1 MNKAT
6 VIKSLIY
13 KFIERFSVKAIGLV
27 ISIILARLL
36 APEVFGQ
43 LALLT
48 VFTDLSLTVVDGGLN
63 SALVQSKEAGERDY
77 STVFI
82 ITLGLSAVMIVLLY
96 FAAPFIADYYKS
108 PALITPL
115 RFYSLSMLFSSFNS
129 IQVARMQREMRFR
142 EMMYCSLAATLIA
155 GALGIVLAYKGAG
168 LWALVGY
175 YFSHIVMT
183 CLAML
188 CVNRWIPHGR
198 FSKDSAKR
206 LYGFGIKM
214 LASSMITTVYNDIRP
229 LIIGKKFSTADLGYY
244 ERGQRFSSTVSM
256 NLDTAVQSVMFPVMA
271 QAQDDKK
278 QVRAML
284 RRAQTMGTFIIFPA
298 MVGMAA
304 VAEPMVRLLLT
315 EKWMPCVIFVQILCI
330 AEMQVP
336 LTSANLVVVKAL
348 GRSDILMKQEIMRR
362 TLMIIVLLITVFAF
376 DSVVAIACGF
386 LFSAWLDAFVT
397 SIPVKK
403 LLGYGFA
410 DQAKDMRRGA
420 LAAAIMGAAVAVLNL
435 LSIPDA
441 AKLAVQ
447 IITGAAVYA
456 AACAVLKVESFMYVL
471 NILKRRKDAGKKE
484 GNADAE

>member
-1 MNKAT
+1 MNKAK

-13 KFIERFSVKAIGLV
+13 KFIERFSVKSIGLV
-27 ISIILARLL
+27 ISIIQARLL

-43 LALLT
+43 LSLLL

-63 SALVQSKEAGERDY
+63 SALVQSKEVKERDY

-82 ITLGLSAVMIVLLY
+82 ITLGLTAVMIVLLY
-96 FAAPFIADYYKS
+96 FAAPLIAGYYQS
-108 PALITPL
+108 PALIMPL
-115 RFYSLSMLFSSFNS
+115 RFYSLSMFFSAFNS

-142 EMMYCSLAATLIA
+142 EMMYCSLAATLTA
-155 GALGIVLAYKGAG
+155 GTLGIAMAYKGAG

-175 YFSHIVMT
+175 YFSHIAVT
-183 CLAML
+183 CIAMF
-188 CVNRWIPHGR
+188 CTDRWIPRGK

-214 LASSMITTVYNDIRP
+214 LASSMITTIYNDIRP

-244 ERGQRFSSTVSM
+244 ERGQRFSTTVSR

-284 RRAQTMGTFIIFPA
+284 RRAQTMGEFVIFPA
-298 MVGMAA
+298 MVGMSA

-315 EKWMPCVIFVQILCI
+315 EKWMPCVIFVQVLCI
-330 AEMQVP
+330 AEMQTP
-336 LTSANLVVVKAL
+336 ITSANLVAVKAL
-348 GRSDILMKQEIMRR
+348 GRSDILMKQELLRR
-362 TLMIIVLLITVFAF
+362 TLMIIVLLITVFVF
-376 DSVVAIACGF
+376 NSVEAIAYGF
-386 LFSAWLDAFVT
+386 LFSAWLDAIIT
-397 SIPVKK
+397 SMPVKQ
-403 LLGYGFA
+403 LLDYGFA
-410 DQAKDMRRGA
+410 DQAKDMWRCA
-420 LAAAIMGAAVAVLNL
+420 LAAVIMGAAVAALNL
-435 LSIPDA
+435 LNIPDA

-456 AACAVLKVESFMYVL
+456 AACAALKVESFTYVL
-471 NILKRRKDAGKKE
+471 NMLKKHKDSKKASSPDSE
-484 GNADAE
+484 

>member
-1 MNKAT
+1 M
-6 VIKSLIY
+6 Y
-13 KFIERFSVKAIGLV
+13 KFIERFSVKGIGLV

-48 VFTDLSLTVVDGGLN
+48 VFTDLSMTVVDGGLS

-82 ITLGLSAVMIVLLY
+82 ITLALSALMIALLY
-96 FAAPFIADYYKS
+96 VAAPYIADYYKS

-115 RFYSLSMLFSSFNS
+115 RFYSLSMLFSAFNS
-129 IQVARMQREMRFR
+129 VQVARMQREMRFR

-284 RRAQTMGTFIIFPA
+284 RRAQTMGEFVIFPA
-298 MVGMAA
+298 MVGMSA

-315 EKWMPCVIFVQILCI
+315 EKWMPCVIFVQVLCI
-330 AEMQVP
+330 AEMQTP
-336 LTSANLVVVKAL
+336 ITSANLVAVKAL
-348 GRSDILMKQEIMRR
+348 GRSDILMKQELLRR
-362 TLMIIVLLITVFAF
+362 TLMIIVLLITVFVF
-376 DSVVAIACGF
+376 NSVEAIAYGF
-386 LFSAWLDAFVT
+386 LFSAWLDAIIT
-397 SIPVKK
+397 SMPVKQ
-403 LLGYGFA
+403 LLDYGFA
-410 DQAKDMRRGA
+410 DQAKDMWRCA
-420 LAAAIMGAAVAVLNL
+420 LAAVIMGAAVAALNL
-435 LSIPDA
+435 LNIPDA

-456 AACAVLKVESFMYVL
+456 AVCAVLKVESFMYIL
-471 NILKRRKDAGKKE
+471 NILKKRRRAKKE
-484 GNADAE
+484 GDADAE

>member
-1 MNKAT
+1 MNKAK

-13 KFIERFSVKAIGLV
+13 KFIERFSVKSIGLV
-27 ISIILARLL
+27 ISIIQARLL

-43 LALLT
+43 LSLLL

-63 SALVQSKEAGERDY
+63 SALVQSKEVKERDY

-82 ITLGLSAVMIVLLY
+82 ITLGLTAVMIVLLY
-96 FAAPFIADYYKS
+96 FAAPLIAGYYQS
-108 PALITPL
+108 PALIMPL
-115 RFYSLSMLFSSFNS
+115 RIYSLSMFFSAFNS

-142 EMMYCSLAATLIA
+142 EMMYCSLAATLTA
-155 GALGIVLAYKGAG
+155 GTLGIAMAYKGAG

-175 YFSHIVMT
+175 YFSHIAVT
-183 CLAML
+183 CIAMF
-188 CVNRWIPHGR
+188 CTDRWIPRGK

-214 LASSMITTVYNDIRP
+214 LASSMITTIYNDIRP

-244 ERGQRFSSTVSM
+244 ERGQRFSTTVSR

-284 RRAQTMGTFIIFPA
+284 RRAQTMGEFVIFPA
-298 MVGMAA
+298 MVGMSA

-348 GRSDILMKQEIMRR
+348 GRSDILMKQELLRR
-362 TLMIIVLLITVFAF
+362 TLMIIVLLITVFVF
-376 DSVVAIACGF
+376 NSVEASC
-386 LFSAWLDAFVT
+386 SA
-397 SIPVKK
+397 
-403 LLGYGFA
+403 
-410 DQAKDMRRGA
+410 RGWT
-420 LAAAIMGAAVAVLNL
+420 
-435 LSIPDA
+435 LSLP
-441 AKLAVQ
+441 Q
-447 IITGAAVYA
+447 
-456 AACAVLKVESFMYVL
+456 F
-471 NILKRRKDAGKKE
+471 R
-484 GNADAE
+484 

>member
-1 MNKAT
+1 MNKAK

-63 SALVQSKEAGERDY
+63 SALVQSKEVGERDY

-82 ITLGLSAVMIVLLY
+82 ITLGLSALMIAVLY
-96 FAAPFIADYYKS
+96 FAAPLIADYYQS
-108 PALITPL
+108 QTLITPL

-142 EMMYCSLAATLIA
+142 EMMYCSLIATLIA
-155 GALGIVLAYKGAG
+155 GTFGVVLAYKGAG

-175 YFSHIVMT
+175 YFSHIAVN
-183 CLAML
+183 CVAML
-188 CVNRWIPHGR
+188 FANRWVPHGK

-214 LASSMITTVYNDIRP
+214 LASSMITTIYNDIRP

-244 ERGQRFSSTVSM
+244 ERGQRFSTTVSL

-271 QAQDDKK
+271 QVQDDKK

-284 RRAQTMGTFIIFPA
+284 RRAQTMGEFIIFPA
-298 MVGMAA
+298 MVGMSV

-315 EKWMPCVIFVQILCI
+315 EKWMPCVIFVQVLCI

-336 LTSANLVVVKAL
+336 LTSSNLVVVKAL
-348 GRSDILMKQEIMRR
+348 GRSDILMKQEILRR
-362 TLMIIVLLITVFAF
+362 ALMIIVLLITVFVF
-376 DSVVAIACGF
+376 DSVVAIAWGF
-386 LFSAWLDAFVT
+386 LFSAWLDAIVT
-397 SIPVKK
+397 SMPVKK
-403 LLGYGFA
+403 LLGYGFT
-410 DQAKDMRRGA
+410 DQAKDMWRCA
-420 LAAAIMGAAVAVLNL
+420 LAAVIMGAVVAALNL
-435 LSIPDA
+435 LNIPDA
-441 AKLAVQ
+441 AKLVMQ

-456 AACAVLKVESFMYVL
+456 AACAVLKVESFTYIL
-471 NILKRRKDAGKKE
+471 NMLKKHRDAKKE
-484 GNADAE
+484 SSAEV